1 MADLLHPNDVA
12 SDFAGKLDAPVDL
25 FTLLVP
31 VRDLPQARS
40 LLTERRAALEADPD
54 SAARAAE
61 EEEAA
66 GEGGPLP

>member
-1 MADLLHPNDVA
+1 
-12 SDFAGKLDAPVDL
+12 
-25 FTLLVP
+25 